1 MHRGS
6 GKFCYGFYKHQWA
19 GRSHPSGMGRKYRA
33 TIIGPGVTPD
43 IYWESQAPDTY
54 DQAFDLAQHEVQKAF
69 YSDTRACK
77 AV

>member
-1 MHRGS
+1 
-6 GKFCYGFYKHQWA
+6 
-19 GRSHPSGMGRKYRA
+19 MGTKYRG

-43 IYWESQAPDTY
+43 VYWETEALGAY
-54 DQAFDLAQHEVQKAF
+54 DQAFDLAQHDVQKAF

>member
-1 MHRGS
+1 
-6 GKFCYGFYKHQWA
+6 
-19 GRSHPSGMGRKYRA
+19 MGTKYRA

-43 IYWESQAPDTY
+43 VYWESDAPGAY

-69 YSDTRACK
+69 YSDTGLCK